1 MNFKPAYLLVAL
13 LVTAIP
19 AMAQNIATVNG
30 KAIPNAKMEPFLK
43 QAKAAGQPDTPELR
57 NMIKERLVA
66 LEVFMQAAEKAGIS
80 KSEDVKLQIEGARQ
94 NIILQ
99 NLFRQHIEKN
109 PITDAETKAA
119 YERAKTQT
127 GDKEFRPFHIL
138 VEKEDDAKA
147 IISKLKSGAKFE
159 ELAKQSKDTGSA
171 AKGGDLEW
179 AAPAN
184 FPPAFA
190 QALTAL
196 QKGQFTETP
205 VKTEVGYH
213 IIKLED
219 VRPIKFPAFEEIKQQ
234 VVENLQQEKVQAFQ
248 QSLIK
253 GATIK

>member
-1 MNFKPAYLLVAL
+1 MTFKPAYLLVAL

-19 AMAQNIATVNG
+19 AMAQNVATVNG

-57 NMIKERLVA
+57 AMIKERLVA
-66 LEVFMQAAEKAGIS
+66 LEVFMQEAEKKGIT
-80 KSEDVKLQIEGARQ
+80 KNEDVKLQIEGARQ

-99 NLFRQHIEKN
+99 NLFRQYVEKN
-109 PITDAETKAA
+109 PITDADIKAA
-119 YERAKTQT
+119 YERAKAQA

-138 VEKEDDAKA
+138 VEKEDEAKA
-147 IISKLKSGAKFE
+147 LISKLKAGAKFE

-171 AKGGDLEW
+171 AKGGDLDW

-190 QALTAL
+190 QALATL

-205 VKTEVGYH
+205 VKTEVGFH

-219 VRPIKFPAFEEIKQQ
+219 VRALKFPALEEVKQQ
-234 VVENLQQEKVQAFQ
+234 VVENLQQEKVQAYQ
-248 QSLIK
+248 QLLMK
-253 GATIK
+253 GAAIK